1 MGSLLFSADFTCFY
15 GLCLRFDLRV
25 ALTFAFDRI
34 TFALFIGIIRFF
46 RFTLALCRN
55 LYILA
60 EN

>member
-1 MGSLLFSADFTCFY
+1 MLY
-15 GLCLRFDLRV
+15 RNVWYYLCVVYRDNK
-25 ALTFAFDRI
+25 I
-34 TFALFIGIIRFF
+34 F